1 MRKIL
6 LILLA
11 LCLTIICTGTAA
23 AAGKAKFTVVIDPGH
38 GGGDPGTLHRKL
50 KQDEKTIA
58 LNVALKL
65 GRLIENNYP
74 DVRIVYTRKT
84 DIYPTLPERT
94 QIAKNAKGNLF
105 ISLHVNAA
113 GDATARGFETY
124 VFGVS
129 GERKKA
135 ASEQARLQERME
147 AERENLDI
155 NGRAVDF
162 DSDIDIETKI
172 LCQAQRE
179 KHNAQSQEVA
189 EFVQNAMISE
199 LRASSYKSNVTNRG
213 VKQKNIFVLC
223 YSPMPAILV
232 EMGYMTN
239 RQEEAFINTSAA
251 QDLLARAIFTGFKK
265 YKSNWDKRQLDGN
278 ESDLEEAPVV
288 PPTVKPVVKP
298 ETKPETKPEAKK
310 PETKLEAKKPE
321 TKPEAK
327 KPETKP
333 EAKKPETKPETKKPE
348 TKKQNSTGGIK
359 YNKPGE
365 YTYRVQ
371 IAVLDKQ
378 YSTTDPVF
386 KGLQGVEFCY
396 KDNHGYH
403 FTVGNAK
410 SKGELQ
416 KTIIEVRKTFPKA
429 FVIKLDKNG
438 NRVQ

>member
-6 LILLA
+6 FIFIALGLTLMLA
-11 LCLTIICTGTAA
+11 DTAMA
-23 AAGKAKFTVVIDPGH
+23 ASSRKFTVVIDAGH
-38 GGGDPGTLHRKL
+38 GGGDPGTLHRRL

-74 DVRIVYTRKT
+74 DVKIVYTRKT
-84 DIYPTLPERT
+84 DVYPSLPERT
-94 QIAKNAKGNLF
+94 RIAKNAKGNLF

-113 GDATARGFETY
+113 GDASARGFETY

-129 GERKKA
+129 GEKKKY

-155 NGRAVDF
+155 NGKAVDF

-199 LRASSYKSNVTNRG
+199 LRSSSYKSNVTNRG

-239 RQEEAFINTSAA
+239 RQEEAFLNTSAA
-251 QDLLARAIFTGFKK
+251 QDLLARSIYTGFKK
-265 YKSNWDKRQLDGN
+265 YKANWDKRQLD
-278 ESDLEEAPVV
+278 SPEEDEYVV
-288 PPTVKPVVKP
+288 PEPKKEEPKP
-298 ETKPETKPEAKK
+298 EVKKEEPKKETPKPEVKK
-310 PETKLEAKKPE
+310 KETP
-321 TKPEAK
+321 
-327 KPETKP
+327 
-333 EAKKPETKPETKKPE
+333 KPETKKKEEP
-348 TKKQNSTGGIK
+348 KSKTGGIK
-359 YNKPGE
+359 YTQKGE
-365 YTYRVQ
+365 YTYRIQ

-378 YSTTDPVF
+378 YATDDPVF
-386 KGLQGVEFCY
+386 KGLEGVEFCY
-396 KDNHGYH
+396 KDKHGYH
-403 FTVGNAK
+403 YTVGNAK

-416 KTIIEVRKTFPKA
+416 QTILKVRQTFKSA
-429 FVIKLDKNG
+429 FVIKLDKDG
-438 NRVQ
+438 NRVL

>member
-1 MRKIL
+1 MAIAVSL
-6 LILLA
+6 LF
-11 LCLTIICTGTAA
+11 TNMTF
-23 AAGKAKFTVVIDPGH
+23 AAGKQKFTVVIDAGH

-74 DVRIVYTRKT
+74 DVKIVYTRKT
-84 DIYPTLPERT
+84 DIYPSLPERT

-113 GDATARGFETY
+113 GDASARGFETY

-129 GERKKA
+129 GEKKKA

-155 NGRAVDF
+155 NGKAVDF

-189 EFVQNAMISE
+189 EYVQNAMIAE
-199 LRASSYKSNVTNRG
+199 LRSSSYKSNVTNRG

-239 RQEEAFINTSAA
+239 RKEEAFINTSAA
-251 QDLLARAIFTGFKK
+251 QDLLARSIYTGFKK
-265 YKSNWDKRQLDGN
+265 YKANWDKRQLDG
-278 ESDLEEAPVV
+278 SSSVVEEAPA
-288 PPTVKPVVKP
+288 PAPA
-298 ETKPETKPEAKK
+298 TKPEVKKEETKKPEVKKEEPKKPEAKK
-310 PETKLEAKKPE
+310 EEPKKAEPKKEEEKKP
-321 TKPEAK
+321 AVK
-327 KPETKP
+327 KEEP
-333 EAKKPETKPETKKPE
+333 KKEHKS
-348 TKKQNSTGGIK
+348 NNTGGIK
-359 YNKPGE
+359 YTKQGE
-365 YTYRVQ
+365 VTYRIQ

-378 YSTTDPVF
+378 YSPTDPVF
-386 KGLQGVEFCY
+386 KGMQGVEFCY
-396 KDNHGYH
+396 KDSHGYH

-429 FVIKLDKNG
+429 FVIKLDKDG

>member
-6 LILLA
+6 FILTALA
-11 LCLTIICTGTAA
+11 VALMFTDSAM
-23 AAGKAKFTVVIDPGH
+23 AAGKPKFTVVIDAGH

-74 DVRIVYTRKT
+74 DVKIVYTRKT
-84 DIYPTLPERT
+84 DVYPSLPERT

-113 GDATARGFETY
+113 GDASARGFETY

-129 GERKKA
+129 GEKKKA

-155 NGRAVDF
+155 NGKAVNF
-162 DSDIDIETKI
+162 DTDIDIETKI

-189 EFVQNAMISE
+189 EYVQNAMIAE
-199 LRASSYKSNVTNRG
+199 LRSSSYKSNVTNRG

-239 RQEEAFINTSAA
+239 RKEEAFINTSAA
-251 QDLLARAIFTGFKK
+251 QDLLARSIYTGFKK
-265 YKSNWDKRQLDGN
+265 YKSNWDKRLLDGSSST
-278 ESDLEEAPVV
+278 EVDETPEPAPA
-288 PPTVKPVVKP
+288 PAPKP
-298 ETKPETKPEAKK
+298 EVKK
-310 PETKLEAKKPE
+310 PEEPKKPE
-321 TKPEAK
+321 PK
-327 KPETKP
+327 KE
-333 EAKKPETKPETKKPE
+333 ETKKPE
-348 TKKQNSTGGIK
+348 PKKEPNSKSNGGIK
-359 YNKPGE
+359 YTKQGDF
-365 YTYRVQ
+365 TYRIQ
-371 IAVLDKQ
+371 IAVLDKE
-378 YSTTDPVF
+378 YAATDPVF
-386 KGLQGVEFCY
+386 KGLQGVELCY
-396 KDNHGYH
+396 RDKHGFHY
-403 FTVGNAK
+403 TVGNAK
-410 SKGELQ
+410 SKGDLQ
-416 KTIIEVRKTFPKA
+416 QTILNVRKTFPKA
-429 FVIKLDKNG
+429 FVIKLDNAG